1 MMHVQGLKYSVPL
14 NPCFVPVVPVQWNR
28 RIRLQA
34 VVFKGFFFNLSM
46 FVPVYQLYNKTTRIL
61 KEVNSVNQLGLS
73 PQTRV
78 RQACYFTGTKVQ
90 PDNEARKSLILNVF
104 SFSRTTGTVG
114 TSTGTKQNVLDKCSE
129 QVYSCS
135 VFNFLEL
142 SMRGTIANVLLTH
155 NGTTKTISEWSVHL
169 GIPYPTIR
177 MRYTRGERESS
188 RLLLPANPY
197 TSSPDRKK
205 VGMKDKRRQ
214 VATILSNVL
223 APSSLQRLEE
233 LARQQ
238 NSSPLQMAVNI
249 LNNVLNQDR

>member
-1 MMHVQGLKYSVPL
+1 
-14 NPCFVPVVPVQWNR
+14 
-28 RIRLQA
+28 
-34 VVFKGFFFNLSM
+34 
-46 FVPVYQLYNKTTRIL
+46 
-61 KEVNSVNQLGLS
+61 
-73 PQTRV
+73 
-78 RQACYFTGTKVQ
+78 
-90 PDNEARKSLILNVF
+90 
-104 SFSRTTGTVG
+104 
-114 TSTGTKQNVLDKCSE
+114 
-129 QVYSCS
+129 
-135 VFNFLEL
+135 
-142 SMRGTIANVLLTH
+142 MRGTIANVLLTH

-197 TSSPDRKK
+197 TPSPARKK

-214 VATILSNVL
+214 VATILSGVL

-249 LNNVLNQDR
+249 LNNVLNTPKTN